1 MVNSFISIFC
11 EVFNAAGIEKK
22 RVQALISIFCR
33 LSVNELFETSAMD
46 PVLVAHSDSR
56 KVDLQVL
63 EINTQNFNE
72 RIRTEDWLRVV
83 VEVVVELMFSI
94 QLPRDQPVLAIR
106 ALSELRFCEFAQNS
120 ELLKFI

>member
-1 MVNSFISIFC
+1 
-11 EVFNAAGIEKK
+11 
-22 RVQALISIFCR
+22 
-33 LSVNELFETSAMD
+33 MD